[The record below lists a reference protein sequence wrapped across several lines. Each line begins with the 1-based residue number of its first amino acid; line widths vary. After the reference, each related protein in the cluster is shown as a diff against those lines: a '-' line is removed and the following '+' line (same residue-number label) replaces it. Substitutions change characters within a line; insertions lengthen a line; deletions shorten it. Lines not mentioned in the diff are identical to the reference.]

1 MGGAA
6 QLALPKTSGV
16 DDLPVMVQ
24 DVTFDGAD
32 LDHGHGFLAG
42 TGFLGERTMV
52 NGTLDPYAEV
62 GDEPVRLRLL
72 IPVHDVRFRVL
83 TVDGK
88 RPEPA
93 LRGRKDTV
101 AVPVGSTVRI
111 ALRFDGPS
119 DPDTPYMY
127 HCHLLSH
134 EDEGTTGQ
142 FVVVE
147 KGQRAGEPPEH
158 AGH

>member
-1 MGGAA
+1 MSDA
-6 QLALPKTSGV
+6 Q
-16 DDLPVMVQ
+16 
-24 DVTFDGAD
+24 
-32 LDHGHGFLAG
+32 
-42 TGFLGERTMV
+42 
-52 NGTLDPYAEV
+52 
-62 GDEPVRLRLL
+62 
-72 IPVHDVRFRVL
+72 FRVL

-101 AVPVGSTVRI
+101 AVAMGSTVRI

-119 DPDTPYMY
+119 DPNTPYMY

-134 EDEGTTGQ
+134 EDEVMMGQ
-142 FVVVE
+142 FVVVDE
-147 KGQRAGEPPEH
+147 GQRAGAPPGH